1 MEKNEQIKL
10 TLQETKAR
18 RILQKIRILK
28 LKINEKSLNKTSKE
42 RLKMFFVEAKWIYNH
57 ILNLSQDGQK
67 PWEINS
73 KNIKSVQVKNKNGE
87 FEERTLNFLQA
98 KPKQDLVKVICQSI
112 YGLSQAKKKGNS
124 IGRLKFKSEYTCI
137 ELSQPN
143 PKTAPLIR
151 TKNKIKLVG
160 IKQLLKVH
168 GLNQFNPE
176 WEIANA
182 KLMKKPSGY
191 YLYVTC
197 YENIDL
203 RKIKEKTGKEIGLDF
218 GIKNHITDSNGNVYN
233 CTIEESER
241 LKRLQRKLSRQ
252 KKGSNN
258 RYKTIQKIRKEYE
271 KMSNKKKDAANK
283 VVFTLCS
290 QNDMIYIQDENLAGW
305 KEDKRFSSKVHHSF
319 MGLVKAK
326 LLKRENVYVH
336 DRYFPS
342 TKVCYVCGCI
352 QDDIELKD
360 RIFECKDCGHKED
373 RDIKAAKTMMVVGQ
387 LRNKFIP
394 RDAREVKLVEKNI
407 GSSMKQEDAQS
418 LVEH

>member
-1 MEKNEQIKL
+1 MKKNEQIKL

-18 RILQKIRILK
+18 RILQRVRILK

-73 KNIKSVQVKNKNGE
+73 KDIKSVLVKNKNCE
-87 FEERTLNFLQA
+87 FEQRSLNFLQA
-98 KPKQDLVKVICQSI
+98 KPKQDLIKVMCQSI
-112 YGLSQAKKKGNS
+112 YGLSQAKKKGNT
-124 IGRLKFKSEYTCI
+124 IGRLKFKSEYNCI

-143 PKTAPLIR
+143 PKKALLIR
-151 TKNKIKLVG
+151 KNNKIKLVG
-160 IKQLLKVH
+160 IKQLIRVH
-168 GLNQFNPE
+168 GLKQFNPE

-197 YENIDL
+197 FENIDL
-203 RKIKEKTGKEIGLDF
+203 RNLKEKTGKEIGLDF

-241 LKRLQRKLSRQ
+241 LKNLQRKLSRQ

-258 RYKTIQKIRKEYE
+258 RYKTIQKIRIEYE
-271 KMSNKKKDAANK
+271 RMKNKKIDAANK

-290 QNDMIYIQDENLAGW
+290 QNDMIYIQDENLKGW

-319 MGLVKAK
+319 MGLIKAN
-326 LLKRENVYVH
+326 LIKRENVFVH

-342 TKVCYVCGCI
+342 TKVCYNCGCI
-352 QDDIELKD
+352 NEEIELKD

-373 RDIKAAKTMMVVGQ
+373 RDIKAAKTMMTIGQ
-387 LRNKFIP
+387 LRNKFLP
-394 RDAREVKLVEKNI
+394 RGSRDVKLVEKNVS
-407 GSSMKQEDAQS
+407 SSMKQEDAQF
-418 LVEH
+418 LVEY